1 MAILLRMGFRVHSQR
16 GSHVKL
22 RRVTPAMVVQTL
34 TIPRHRELDTG
45 TLQAIFRQASRFVPQ
60 EELRKE
66 FYTD

>member
-1 MAILLRMGFRVHSQR
+1 
-16 GSHVKL
+16 
-22 RRVTPAMVVQTL
+22 MVVQTL

-60 EELRKE
+60 EELREE